1 MNDTASVRSTT
12 AVSRLP
18 PPVTLPDTS
27 PYSGGFPE
35 RTLSGALRRQVQPS
49 RSGTFLRGHAALAIV
64 TELAQHHA
72 DHMREHVPQ
81 LLTLGVLHVDSTP
94 SLVADHARRL
104 LLLLLREFVLKPAVQ
119 SGKVCSY
126 FLREIM
132 IYYLFLF
139 VYSKINICDM

>member
-12 AVSRLP
+12 ASRLP
-18 PPVTLPDTS
+18 PPMTLPDTS

-126 FLREIM
+126 FFKRTND
-132 IYYLFLF
+132 LFIFICLF
-139 VYSKINICDM
+139 ENNCNM